1 MKAFFGAVFSVDLP
15 VPCAMASAASVIAAS
30 EKMSGAFIMSVDLE
44 VGWGTNV
51 NIMERSKEVTVSIL
65 GTVSAPKNSLPEYL
79 KGGLKS

>member
-1 MKAFFGAVFSVDLP
+1 
-15 VPCAMASAASVIAAS
+15 
-30 EKMSGAFIMSVDLE
+30 MSVDLE